1 MKPEQYLALA
11 VGWILAIFIAAL
23 AIAVLRLVFEN
34 KIDLSR
40 LISEPNGDASM
51 SRFQLLIFTFVIALS
66 LFLVVIGNGATP
78 PVFPEIP
85 GTVLSLLGISAS
97 SYLVS
102 KGIQFSN
109 DEGVKDRPPVVQI
122 SPQSVD
128 LLPGQ
133 SKSFTATVSR
143 SENQSVTW
151 SINPQVGSI
160 SASGVYTAP
169 AMIDQPELHV
179 EVQAV
184 SAADAL
190 GIGKASIKLTPHQA
204 ANG

>member
-23 AIAVLRLVFEN
+23 AVAVLRLVFEN

-66 LFLVVIGNGATP
+66 LFLVVIGNGTNP

-109 DEGVKDRPPVVQI
+109 DEGVKDRPPVVQV
-122 SPQSVD
+122 SPQTAQ

-143 SENQSVTW
+143 SDDQNVTW
-151 SINPQVGSI
+151 SINPQIGSI
-160 SASGVYTAP
+160 STSGVYTAP
-169 AMIDQPELHV
+169 ATIDQPELHM

-184 SAADAL
+184 SAADPL
-190 GIGKASIKLTPHQA
+190 GIGKASIRLTAA